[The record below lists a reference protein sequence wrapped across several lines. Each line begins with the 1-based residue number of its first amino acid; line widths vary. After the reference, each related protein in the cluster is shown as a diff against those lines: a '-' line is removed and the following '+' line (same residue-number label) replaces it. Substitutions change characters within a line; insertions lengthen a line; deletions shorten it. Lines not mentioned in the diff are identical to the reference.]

1 MKKLICFLLFILII
15 ESLVAQKKTTPKET
29 PVKEEPELIEEEPV
43 FIDQSIEEE
52 VIMEAPPVPNYNSSY
67 NTNKKYITERIY
79 KDFELVYERYTDSY
93 KKKYGILKKG
103 EILLPMIFKKSYNYY
118 NSTNNCIILI
128 LGNSYGLYNL
138 DIEEWTI
145 PFEYTSL
152 TPLNKNVYLAQ
163 KSGKMGILDSD
174 NNVIEKFKWS
184 VIQQVYGLENYVL
197 VTDFSKP
204 SSLKGVYSITTNSTT
219 IPAIYKS
226 ITKLSEGNYFKV
238 KNEFDQMNIV
248 DIKNKPRFKT
258 WYDEIY
264 EGKKGRK
271 HYVVKKDGKMGIIDE
286 DEKSIVPIEYQFIQ
300 SGAYN
305 DGSYLAKNKEGKY
318 GCLTIDGKITLPFVY
333 DKMDIQN
340 YGSLAITTQGGK
352 CGIVQVNNGLPFE
365 IATCDYDEIS
375 KGQKIF
381 IVKQDGKYGLMDL
394 YGKMK
399 TKLEFDNINIISNKL
414 IIAKKKKKFQLL
426 DLGGANISEK
436 AYDEIEIVVDHSKKL
451 YSYSQPTFTYL
462 KAKLGKKKYVL
473 LDKLGNKI
481 EGHYFEDVISE
492 SQNMIIVK
500 KGKKLGLFNL
510 LNKKL
515 VVPYEYEQIS
525 YSNGALYGFKGNE
538 VYLISTRN
546 GSVKKL

>member
-1 MKKLICFLLFILII
+1 MKKIICFLLLI
-15 ESLVAQKKTTPKET
+15 LVAEFLFAQTPKET
-29 PVKEEPELIEEEPV
+29 PVKEAEPEVVEEEAPV
-43 FIDQSIEEE
+43 FMDQSIEEE
-52 VIMEAPPVPNYNSSY
+52 IAIEAPVPNYNSTY
-67 NTNKKYITERIY
+67 NTNKKYITERINT
-79 KDFELVYERYTDSY
+79 DFELVYERYADSY
-93 KKKYGILKKG
+93 KKKYGVLKKG
-103 EILLPMIFKKSYNYY
+103 EMFLPMIFKKSYSYY
-118 NSTNNCIILI
+118 NPTTNSIILG
-128 LGNSYGLYNL
+128 LGNSFGLYNL
-138 DIEEWTI
+138 ELEEWTI

-152 TPLNKNVYLAQ
+152 TLMDKNIYIA
-163 KSGKMGILDSD
+163 KKGRKMGILDND
-174 NNVIEKFKWS
+174 NNIIEEFKWS
-184 VIQQVYGLENYVL
+184 AIAKIYGLENYVL

-204 SSLKGVYSITTNSTT
+204 ASLKGVYSIITNSTT
-219 IPAIYKS
+219 IPAVYKS
-226 ITKLSEGNYFKV
+226 VTKLSEGNYFKV

-248 DIKNKPRFKT
+248 DIKNRPRFKT

-271 HYVVKKDGKMGIIDE
+271 HYVVKKDEKMGIIDE
-286 DEKSIVPIEYQFIQ
+286 DEKSIVPIEYQFIK

-318 GCLTIDGKITLPFVY
+318 GCLTIDGKVTLPFVY
-333 DKMDIQN
+333 DNMDIQS
-340 YGSLAITTQGGK
+340 YGSLAITKQGGK

-365 IATCDYDEIS
+365 IATCDYDDIS

-381 IVKQDGKYGLMDL
+381 IVEQGGKYGVMDL

-399 TKLEFDNINIISNKL
+399 TKLEFDNINVLSNEL
-414 IIAKKKKKFQLL
+414 LVAKKKNKFQLL
-426 DLGGANISEK
+426 DMGGAKISEK
-436 AYDEIEIVVDHSKKL
+436 AYDEIDIVIDHSKKQ
-451 YSYSQPTFTYL
+451 YSYSAPTFTYL
-462 KAKLGKKKYVL
+462 KVKIGKKKYAL

-500 KGKKLGLFNL
+500 KDGKLGLFNL

-515 VVPYEYEQIS
+515 VVPYEYDQIS
-525 YSNGALYGFKGNE
+525 DSNGTLYGFKGND